1 MSSTP
6 SILIIYTGG
15 TIGMVNDPETG
26 ALAAFD
32 FNQIQDQVPAL
43 KKFGFKLKTIS
54 FEDPIDSSDINPEI
68 WIKLAQI
75 IKDNHNKYDGFVIL
89 HGTDTMSYSASA
101 LSFMLENLHKP
112 VIFTGSQLPIE
123 TIRTDGKENII
134 TSIEIAAAKRN
145 GKPIVPEVC
154 IYFENHLYRGNRTRK
169 YNAEYFDAFESPNYP
184 PLAQVGIHIKYNYE
198 AIHYP
203 RQNGLININ
212 TNMNTNIAVLK
223 LFPGI
228 GKEFVKAVLDTEGLK
243 AVVLETFGSGNAP
256 TDEWFISLLSQAIK
270 KNIII
275 LNITQCNAGSVAMG
289 KYATSAMLSKIGII
303 SGEDLTTEAAI
314 TKLMFL
320 LGQKMT
326 IPEINFYLQKS
337 IAGEISQKQDY

>member
-1 MSSTP
+1 MSTQP

-15 TIGMVNDPETG
+15 TIGMINDPETG
-26 ALAAFD
+26 SLAAVDFD
-32 FNQIQDQVPAL
+32 QIQDQVPAL
-43 KKFGFKLKTIS
+43 KKFGFKLNTIS
-54 FEDPIDSSDINPEI
+54 FDKPIDSSDINPEI
-68 WIKLAQI
+68 WIKLAEI
-75 IKDNHNKYDGFVIL
+75 IRDNHDKYDGFVIL

-169 YNAEYFDAFESPNYP
+169 YNAEHFDAFESPNYP
-184 PLAQVGIHIKYNYE
+184 PLAQVGIHIKYNFE

-203 RQNGLININ
+203 TQSGQINIK
-212 TNMNTNIAVLK
+212 TNMDTNIGILK

-228 GKEFVKAVLDTEGLK
+228 GKEFVSAVLSTKGLK
-243 AVVLETFGSGNAP
+243 ALVLETFGSGNAP
-256 TDEWFISLLSQAIK
+256 TKDWFIDLLNEAIS
-270 KNIII
+270 KNIVI
-275 LNITQCNAGSVAMG
+275 LNITQCNAGNVALG
-289 KYATSAMLSKIGII
+289 RYATSTRLGEIGII
-303 SGEDLTTEAAI
+303 SGKDLTTEAAV

-320 LGQKMT
+320 LGQKLK
-326 IPEINFYLQKS
+326 IKELKSYLQKS
-337 IAGEISQKQDY
+337 IAGEISQHENY